1 MTHIH
6 ENVVIRRPES
16 SEYDSVQALVQ
27 TVVDETYGGVWTDPP
42 IPIGQED
49 WSRACVA
56 VCGASI
62 VGVVLTQEEW
72 LDDLWVHRDYRR
84 AGIGQ
89 RLLSLAER
97 EIAAR
102 GYSAARLRVVASN
115 QDAIRFYQ
123 RSGWSAQRSF
133 PHESFPIEMTEMQ
146 KQLDGI

>member
-1 MTHIH
+1 MIGVH
-6 ENVVIRRPES
+6 ENVDIRRPES
-16 SEYDSVQALVQ
+16 GESEFVQALVQ
-27 TVVDETYGGVWTDPP
+27 AVVDEIYGGLWTNPP
-42 IPIGQED
+42 IPIGDQD
-49 WSRACVA
+49 WSGAWVA
-56 VCGASI
+56 VSGRAI
-62 VGVVLTQEEW
+62 VAVVLTQEEW